1 MDSYHHFYV
10 GSTRLW
16 NISAFTLP
24 ELMIAT
30 SIFSLVSAGVLVG
43 HLFGMRLMEVTM
55 PKLGTDQ
62 ESRRALGLLMA
73 DIRSAK
79 ILRIGNGDLGSLT
92 DVGIN
97 ATQQGNAIEIY
108 PSTDTNVFIRYFWDA
123 GDQTLKRTLDGALA
137 TSVAHSI
144 SNSLVFTAEDFAGN
158 VLTNFQSNC
167 LVGVNLQF
175 YQLENPKVPI
185 GPGQYYESYQ
195 LRTRLMRRAPD

>member
-1 MDSYHHFYV
+1 MGTYPHFYV
-10 GSTRLW
+10 DTTRLRHKR
-16 NISAFTLP
+16 AFTLP

-43 HLFGMRLMEVTM
+43 HLFGMRLLEVTV

-79 ILRIGNGDLGSLT
+79 ILRIGNGDLGSFT
-92 DVGIN
+92 GVGIN
-97 ATQQGNAIEIY
+97 TTQRGNAIEIY

-123 GDQTLKRTLDGALA
+123 EDKKLKRTLDGVWA
-137 TSVAHSI
+137 TSVAHYI
-144 SNSLVFTAEDFAGN
+144 SNNQIFAAEDFAGN

-167 LVGVNLQF
+167 LVGVDLQF
-175 YQLENPKVPI
+175 YELENPKVPI
-185 GPGQYYESYQ
+185 GLGRYYESYQ

>member
-1 MDSYHHFYV
+1 MDSYQQFYV
-10 GSTRLW
+10 GSTPLR
-16 NISAFTLP
+16 NKRAFTLP

-43 HLFGMRLMEVTM
+43 HLFGMRLLEVTR
-55 PKLGTDQ
+55 PKLGTNQ

-73 DIRSAK
+73 DLRSAK
-79 ILRIGNGDLGSLT
+79 ILRIGNGDLVSFT
-92 DVGIN
+92 SVVIN
-97 ATQQGNAIEIY
+97 TTQQGNAIEIY

-123 GDQTLKRTLDGALA
+123 SDQKLKRTLDGALA

-144 SNSLVFTAEDFAGN
+144 SNSLVFSAEDFAGN

-167 LVGVNLQF
+167 LVGVSLQF
-175 YQLENPKVPI
+175 YELENPKVSI

-195 LRTRLMRRAPD
+195 LQTRLMRRASN